1 MSDAEH
7 RTVAM
12 DAFLGRHG
20 FAAADRSAPSADASF
35 RRYFRLTGGPYP
47 ALLMDAPPDKEK
59 LRPFVEIAA
68 HLRRLG
74 LSAPNV
80 PASDM
85 TEGFALVEDFGDAT
99 FTRLLDD
106 GVSAETLYGQAI
118 DALAALQNYP
128 ENADISLPPY
138 DLAFFLKETGL
149 FLDWYWP
156 AARGSGPSAAERE
169 EFQTA
174 LTQALIPVLAR
185 SPRVFVHRDFHV
197 DNLIVVEGRTGV
209 AACGLLDF
217 QDALI
222 GPPAYD
228 LVSLLQD
235 ERRDV
240 ASGLAAAMRARY
252 AKAVPALADDTA
264 YWVLGAQRHLKNL
277 GIFARLSRRDGKH
290 RYLAH
295 VPRMW
300 RMIDECLA
308 AEPILAPLAAWL
320 DANWP
325 SHTRIALPAPGLTA

>member
-169 EFQTA
+169 EFQT
-174 LTQALIPVLAR
+174 
-185 SPRVFVHRDFHV
+185 
-197 DNLIVVEGRTGV
+197 GV